1 MNSLFR
7 RKPQKSVM
15 EYQQSL
21 RIVARVSIILA
32 SARGKR
38 TRSHVTCSP
47 CDNPEGLQQQSTGRF
62 RGGGPGVHPLRY
74 FQTKMRPEGPK
85 IFFWRSPPPLPQSLD
100 DSPAPPL
107 SEGLDPP
114 LHSTPPLQ
122 SKNRW
127 FCWFLAAVLVSSG
140 STNKSACFAVKLQ
153 KFVLPLWL
161 LVLHMKEKNRVVD
174 LNLGE
179 IFGIFYLL
187 SSPSFWT

>member
-47 CDNPEGLQQQSTGRF
+47 CDNREGLQQQSTGRF

-74 FQTKMRPEGPK
+74 FQTKMRPEGQK
-85 IFFWRSPPPLPQSLD
+85 IFSQR
-100 DSPAPPL
+100 PAPRYLRVWMTPPPL

-114 LHSTPPLQ
+114 LQ
-122 SKNRW
+122 SKNRR
-127 FCWFLAAVLVSSG
+127 FCWFLAAILVFSG
-140 STNKSACFAVKLQ
+140 STDKSACFAVKLQ

>member
-1 MNSLFR
+1 
-7 RKPQKSVM
+7 M

-62 RGGGPGVHPLRY
+62 RGGGQGVHPLRY

-85 IFFWRSPPPLPQSLD
+85 IFFWRSSPRYLRVWMTPPPS
-100 DSPAPPL
+100 
-107 SEGLDPP
+107 
-114 LHSTPPLQ
+114 

-127 FCWFLAAVLVSSG
+127 FCWFLTSVLVSSG

>member
-1 MNSLFR
+1 
-7 RKPQKSVM
+7 M
-15 EYQQSL
+15 EYQHSL
-21 RIVARVSIILA
+21 RIVAQVSIILA

-74 FQTKMRPEGPK
+74 FQTKMRPEGQK
-85 IFFWRSPPPLPQSLD
+85 IFFWRPSPQLPQSLD
-100 DSPAPPL
+100 DSPPPPPPPL

-114 LHSTPPLQ
+114 LQ
-122 SKNRW
+122 SKNRR